1 MRHTG
6 EGYELG
12 CLSGSNPRGMRELF
26 SLVVELD
33 LVEII
38 KSRAGLDIIKVKNI
52 GSATSRLYIVR
63 VLYKALDISK
73 AVKVFKENRE
83 IKPTIFHACFV
94 TN

>member
-12 CLSGSNPRGMRELF
+12 CLSGSYPRGMRELF